1 MTTSENTASENTA
14 TDQSAPHESREVV
27 LITGAGGLIGSYVI
41 RRLSEE
47 YTIIGLDITPPKR
60 ETDAIDFIKTD
71 LTEEDSI
78 QSSLSEVKSQ
88 YGTRIASV
96 VHLAAYYD
104 FSGDPSPMY
113 DELTV
118 EGTRRFIRALKSQNF
133 NVEQFI
139 FSSSML
145 VMKPGKD
152 GQQISEESE
161 TQAEWAYPQSKL
173 DAEAVINDEAG
184 DMPTVMLRIAGVYD
198 EKGHSL
204 PVGQQIARIY
214 EKQMESYVFPGDPD
228 HGQAVVHLEDLA
240 DCFYR
245 AIQNRKSLSDSEM
258 FLIAEPDVV
267 SYGELQDVIGEHL
280 HGAEWPTIRIP
291 KFVAKTGAY
300 VQNKLSSGED
310 QFIKPWMV
318 DLADAHYAP
327 DVSRANNRLNWYPE
341 KRLRDTLPTILSFL
355 KQNPQAFYK
364 ENGLSMP
371 AGMKQKN

>member
-1 MTTSENTASENTA
+1 MTTSENTA

-47 YTIIGLDITPPKR
+47 YTLIGLDITPPKR